1 MIRVAMFP
9 TGAAAL
15 VEVREIVVATE
26 REYAAEV
33 GGGKLPVVELT
44 MRSGDTIVVQ
54 DARRTLLRRL
64 DGGDPLDVDIPAA
77 EAEHA
82 RRQAV
87 ALAGPLKTVP
97 LQSWMTGL
105 AVWDDDRVYKLNA
118 HQHDNTCHPYT
129 CGTDSTHRPLVAT
142 RFGWQCA
149 DCGFT
154 QAWADAPPA
163 PKSA

>member
-26 REYAAEV
+26 REDTAEV
-33 GGGKLPVVELT
+33 GGDKLPVVELT

-64 DGGDPLDVDIPAA
+64 EGLEPLDIPAA

-97 LQSWMTGL
+97 LQPRMPGL
-105 AVWDDDRVYKLNA
+105 GIWDDERVYKLNA
-118 HQHDNTCHPYT
+118 HQHDQTCHPYT

-154 QAWADAPPA
+154 QAWADVPPA

>member
-1 MIRVAMFP
+1 MIRVTVFP
-9 TGAAAL
+9 TGDAAL
-15 VEVREIVVATE
+15 VDEREVVVATE
-26 REYAAEV
+26 REYAIDL
-33 GGGKLPVVELT
+33 GGDKLPVVELT
-44 MRSGDTIVVQ
+44 MRSGDTIVVH
-54 DARRTLLRRL
+54 DAGRMVLVRL
-64 DGGDPLDVDIPAA
+64 EGRGPLDIQAA

-87 ALAGPLKTVP
+87 ALAGPMKTVP
-97 LQSWMTGL
+97 LQPRMTGL
-105 AVWDDDRVYKLNA
+105 GIWDDEMVYKLNA
-118 HQHDNTCHPYT
+118 HQHDGTCHPYT

-163 PKSA
+163 PESA

>member
-1 MIRVAMFP
+1 MIRVTVFP
-9 TGAAAL
+9 TGDAAL
-15 VEVREIVVATE
+15 VDEREVVVATE
-26 REYAAEV
+26 REYATDL
-33 GGGKLPVVELT
+33 GGDKLPVVELT
-44 MRSGDTIVVQ
+44 MRSGDTIVVH
-54 DARRTLLRRL
+54 DAGRMVLVRL
-64 DGGDPLDVDIPAA
+64 EGRGPLDIQAA

-87 ALAGPLKTVP
+87 ALAGPMKTVP
-97 LQSWMTGL
+97 LQPRMTGL
-105 AVWDDDRVYKLNA
+105 AVWDDERVYKLNA
-118 HQHDNTCHPYT
+118 HQHDQTCHPYT